1 MAGKRKTV
9 VGEDHPRLRGEYPN
23 NPKLSSQNQGSPPL
37 ARGILFFT
45 FPPRLLM
52 RITPACAGNTA
63 GIDSNSNPPRDH
75 PRLRGEYIS
84 DFFLHPYVIGSPPL
98 ARGILQ
104 TVQPQ
109 STDDRITPAC
119 AGNTFCITS
128 NIPCGRD
135 HPRLRGEYLNLL
147 QATARLIGSPPLARG
162 ILRITLP

>member
-1 MAGKRKTV
+1 M
-9 VGEDHPRLRGEYPN
+9 RGEYPN

-98 ARGILQ
+98 ARGI
-104 TVQPQ
+104 PP
-109 STDDRITPAC
+109 DEWNYCINDGITPAC
-119 AGNTFCITS
+119 AGNTSSLFNCWDV
-128 NIPCGRD
+128 NGD
-135 HPRLRGEYLNLL
+135 HPRLRGEYL
-147 QATARLIGSPPLARG
+147 AASVDPSRHTGSPPLARG
-162 ILRITLP
+162 ILSWA